1 MHPSNRYIHPLAARA
16 VLGRHVRALPLLVAL
31 TVGVACG
38 VPLGLS
44 LNSAV
49 SNASAPRWLV
59 SCSGAGLHFDA
70 DASVLEP
77 LRTRASSGDTL
88 SSLALVDVLLDRFDS
103 TADPGSLYEAM
114 IWIDRRWLMSGEV
127 EAVSRVQARYCGHPV
142 VQWHLLCHPGE

>member
-1 MHPSNRYIHPLAARA
+1 M
-16 VLGRHVRALPLLVAL
+16 
-31 TVGVACG
+31 TDQC

-59 SCSGAGLHFDA
+59 SSGGAGLHFDA